1 MFKLDSTT
9 KVKHSS
15 LPQAWTKSIN
25 DVWAQS
31 CQKVYKLEF
40 GLIMAW
46 FITQAKLELNFKH
59 IIKPIWFGHVVPIP
73 NCLKF

>member
-15 LPQAWTKSIN
+15 LSQAWTKSTN

-31 CQKVYKLEF
+31 CQKV
-40 GLIMAW
+40 
-46 FITQAKLELNFKH
+46 
-59 IIKPIWFGHVVPIP
+59 
-73 NCLKF
+73 

>member
-9 KVKHSS
+9 KIKCSS

-31 CQKVYKLEF
+31 CQKV
-40 GLIMAW
+40 
-46 FITQAKLELNFKH
+46 
-59 IIKPIWFGHVVPIP
+59 
-73 NCLKF
+73 